1 MEGVNVGMPHV
12 MSVTMQKRVGYMEVQ
27 LSNLLIEVNQI
38 KLRMIDLINTQ
49 NGMLDHQAENEGKSM
64 VTMAAFEKMVDAAVE
79 SGSKYG
85 VSRKYITRFLCAE
98 HNQKDGRYLQK
109 KLGFTLKKK
118 LTANEYLLTKSLY
131 TINKK

>member
-1 MEGVNVGMPHV
+1 MNVGMPHV

-79 SGSKYG
+79 SEAK
-85 VSRKYITRFLCAE
+85 
-98 HNQKDGRYLQK
+98 
-109 KLGFTLKKK
+109 
-118 LTANEYLLTKSLY
+118 
-131 TINKK
+131 

>member
-64 VTMAAFEKMVDAAVE
+64 VTMAAFEKMVNVAVE

-85 VSRKYITRFLCAE
+85 VSRKYIMRFLCAE

-109 KLGFTLKKK
+109 KFGFTLKKK

-131 TINKK
+131 TINNK